1 MTHVSKKKI
10 SERIERA
17 LRDKLVEMLRIIG
30 KDRKVSYALKEL
42 LTYTES
48 TMLAKRLGIIYLIHK
63 DKSILDICETLNV
76 SSSTVIRMWKIYDRG
91 GYQNIRQV
99 FQKLEPSLLDM
110 IETLLSA
117 GMPPIVGKGRLKH
130 ITGDE

>member
-1 MTHVSKKKI
+1 MAHVSKKKI
-10 SERIERA
+10 SEVTEQA
-17 LRDKLVEMLRIIG
+17 LRDRLIDILRTIG

-48 TMLAKRLGIIYLIHK
+48 TMLAKRIGIIYLIHK

-91 GYQNIRQV
+91 EYRNIQRV
-99 FQKLEPSLLDM
+99 FHKLEPSLLDV
-110 IETLLSA
+110 IEVLLSA

-130 ITGDE
+130 ITGNE

>member
-1 MTHVSKKKI
+1 MAHVSKKKI
-10 SERIERA
+10 SEITERA
-17 LRDKLVEMLRIIG
+17 LRDRLIDILRIIG

-48 TMLAKRLGIIYLIHK
+48 TMLAKRIGIIYLIHK

-76 SSSTVIRMWKIYDRG
+76 SSSTVIRMWKIYDGG
-91 GYQNIRQV
+91 GYQNIQQV
-99 FQKLEPSLLDM
+99 FQKLEPSLLEV
-110 IETLLSA
+110 IEILLGA

-130 ITGDE
+130 ITGE

>member
-1 MTHVSKKKI
+1 MAHVSKKKI
-10 SERIERA
+10 SEVTEQA
-17 LRDKLVEMLRIIG
+17 LRDRLIDMLRIIG

-48 TMLAKRLGIIYLIHK
+48 TMLAKRIGIIYLIHK
-63 DKSILDICETLNV
+63 DKSILDICKTLKV

-91 GYQNIRQV
+91 GYRSIQQV
-99 FQKLEPSLLDM
+99 FQKLEPSLLDVVE
-110 IETLLSA
+110 ILLSA